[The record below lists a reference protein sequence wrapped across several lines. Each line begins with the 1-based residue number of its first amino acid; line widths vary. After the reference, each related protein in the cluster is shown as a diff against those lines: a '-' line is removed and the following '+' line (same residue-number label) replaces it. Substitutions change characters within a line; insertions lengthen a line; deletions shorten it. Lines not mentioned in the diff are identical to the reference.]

1 MINRLKDLSHDVYPL
16 QTVQFHPEAHP
27 GPAESEYI
35 FDEFIEIVKANNRRV
50 YCICLKT
57 QRSIQYLVIGSG
69 PIVIGQAAEF
79 DYAGT
84 QACMALKEDGYKVI
98 LVNDNPA
105 TIMTDHSF
113 ADQIYFEP
121 LTVDVLEKIIAKE
134 NPDGLLGNI
143 GGQTGLNLAFQ
154 LMKKEF

>member
-1 MINRLKDLSHDVYPL
+1 M
-16 QTVQFHPEAHP
+16 
-27 GPAESEYI
+27 
-35 FDEFIEIVKANNRRV
+35 
-50 YCICLKT
+50 
-57 QRSIQYLVIGSG
+57 
-69 PIVIGQAAEF
+69 IGQAAEF

-84 QACMALKEDGYKVI
+84 QACLALKEDGYKVI

-134 NPDGLLGNI
+134 SPDGLLATLRRANWI
-143 GGQTGLNLAFQ
+143 KFSFSI
-154 LMKKEF
+154 K